1 MKSQA
6 IQQQLDDV
14 IASINDAEARRG
26 AATTRLVNNPSDA
39 EARNVVREASAY
51 IRDMRDEKEALE
63 FALAAA
69 KVEDNSEATKQK
81 RQDTR
86 NMAVAAVTA
95 SKARI
100 KKAAAVDKAVAQ
112 LRAALC
118 DLVATNAETTSAL
131 SKYLPRA
138 HAGNHLAH
146 GDWREVLRDNAR
158 GFSYIVPALGR
169 ALGYAM
175 DGLEMP
181 NIPLRDW
188 LHVNEGPC
196 GPHTIEEAATLC
208 SDRFVAQMDFHVGKF
223 VGHEDDSHAA
233 DK

>member
-1 MKSQA
+1 MKSHA

-26 AATTRLVNNPSDA
+26 AATTRLVNNPSDT
-39 EARNVVREASAY
+39 EARNVVREANAY

-100 KKAAAVDKAVAQ
+100 KKAAAVDRAVAQ

-118 DLVATNAETTSAL
+118 DLVATNAEITNAVSR
-131 SKYLPRA
+131 YLPRA
-138 HAGNHLAH
+138 HRGNRVAH
-146 GDWREVLRDNAR
+146 ADWHYVLRDNAN
-158 GFSYIVPALGR
+158 GFGYIVPALGR

-175 DGLEMP
+175 DGLEIP

-196 GPHTIEEAATLC
+196 GPHIIEEAAALC
-208 SDRFVAQMDFHVGKF
+208 SDRFVAQMDFHVDKF
-223 VGHEDDSHAA
+223 IGHEEESHAA
-233 DK
+233 NQ